1 MQYVITGSI
10 GHISKPITE
19 ALTKAGHQVTVITS
33 SDGKVADIEALGAK
47 AAVGSV
53 EDAAFLKQAFAG
65 ADAVYLMIPPKWG
78 VNGWRAYQNQ
88 VGDNYVEAIK
98 ANDIQY
104 VVLLSS
110 VGAHMGE
117 GAGPVDGLYD
127 MEQKLKQVPGLNAV
141 FLRPS
146 YFMYNLFS
154 MVGMVKGMGI
164 MGSNFG
170 DETIVLV
177 HTSDIAD
184 AAIDELLQL
193 GFTGQRVRYVAGD
206 ERTGAEVAKVL
217 GEAVGK
223 PETPWMVFS
232 DEQNTQG
239 MLQAGLNEEMA
250 SEYTKLGQSMRNGS
264 MQADYFA
271 NRPAQLGKVKL
282 EDFAHN
288 EFAPAFNAPA
298 QG

>member
-33 SDGKVADIEALGAK
+33 IDDKVADIEALGAK

-53 EDAAFLKQAFAG
+53 EDADFLTQAFAG

-78 VNGWRAYQNQ
+78 VNGWRAYHNQ

-127 MEQKLKQVPGLNAV
+127 MEQKLKAVPGLNAV

-146 YFMYNLFS
+146 YFMYNLFG

-170 DETIVLV
+170 DDPIVLV

-206 ERTGAEVAKVL
+206 ERTGAEIARVL
-217 GEAVGK
+217 GDAVGK
-223 PETPWMVFS
+223 PETPWVVFS

-250 SEYTKLGQSMRNGS
+250 TEYTTMGQAMRNGS

-282 EDFAHN
+282 DDFARN
-288 EFAPAFNAPA
+288 EFAPAFNA
-298 QG
+298 

>member
-19 ALTKAGHQVTVITS
+19 ALAKAGHQVTVITS
-33 SDGKVADIEALGAK
+33 SENKVADIEALGAK

-53 EDAAFLKQAFAG
+53 EDADFLTQTFAG

-88 VGDNYVEAIK
+88 VGDNYINAIK

-110 VGAHMGE
+110 IGAHLPDGV
-117 GAGPVDGLYD
+117 GPVTGLYD
-127 MEQKLKQVPGLNAV
+127 VEQKLKAVPGLNAV

-146 YFMYNLFS
+146 YFMYNLFG
-154 MVGMVKGMGI
+154 MVGMVKGMGM

-170 DETIVLV
+170 DDALVLV

-206 ERTGAEVAKVL
+206 ERTGADIAKVL

-223 PETPWMVFS
+223 PETPWIVFS
-232 DEQNTQG
+232 DEQNKQG

-250 SEYTKLGQSMRNGS
+250 DQYTQMGASLRTGK
-264 MQADYFA
+264 MQEDYFA
-271 NRPAQLGKVKL
+271 NRPAAFGKVKL
-282 EDFAHN
+282 EDFAQN

-298 QG
+298 